1 MRTLAYTPRYCAA
14 CTKNRSAVVCQHV
27 FSQDAPASDLA
38 DFDQHR
44 CDDAPDDGNRRAV
57 ATPVRDRGLQERA
70 LSPAM
75 SVMSISSR
83 EVTPPPKKRKI
94 IPRNPFLRVKQE
106 PGPLGKEKQTP

>member
-57 ATPVRDRGLQERA
+57 CNACARPWPAREGFVTSYVRDEH
-70 LSPAM
+70 
-75 SVMSISSR
+75 
-83 EVTPPPKKRKI
+83 
-94 IPRNPFLRVKQE
+94 FL
-106 PGPLGKEKQTP
+106 T